1 MRTLPWSAIVV
12 VAALIGL
19 SAPRHARGGATAD
32 SASIGAIVAD
42 LDSSWAHADAALWA
56 SYYTADAE
64 FINILGMLMPDVK
77 SMQARHHEI
86 FQGVFRGSR
95 HLGTLRRVRFLGP
108 DAAIADVDVEVTG
121 FKALPPGSVPTAP
134 GVLRTRM
141 RHIFARV
148 GGTWKIVAS
157 QNTAVAPKP

>member
-1 MRTLPWSAIVV
+1 MRTLPWSSIVM

-19 SAPRHARGGATAD
+19 SAPRHAQGDATAD
-32 SASIGAIVAD
+32 STSIAAIVAD
-42 LDSSWAHADAALWA
+42 LDSSWARADAALWA
-56 SYYTADAE
+56 SHYTPDAE
-64 FINILGMLMPDVK
+64 FINILGMLMPDMK

-95 HLGTLRRVRFLGP
+95 HHGALRRVRFLGP
-108 DAAIADVDVEVTG
+108 DVAIADVDVEVTG

-141 RHIFARV
+141 RHILARV
-148 GGTWKIVAS
+148 GGTWKILAS